1 MTTGVAITRGSSG
14 GLYNAVTESGATAG
28 VSPKDT
34 EWALGSLT
42 DFATLTYGPCPLE
55 SGNRPPNDVGN
66 TYVVHLVNENIYLSL
81 TLTGWGGAGGSGDNT
96 FSYTRT
102 TPASSIPPPT
112 PTVSISSPAS
122 DADFPAPANISITA
136 DTSVNGGSVTNV
148 QFFANGN
155 SLGSA
160 HTAPFSVTA
169 NDLAAGPYSLTAV
182 ATAAGISATSA
193 VVSITVLSA
202 PSVVITGP
210 HNGATFS
217 APANVTVTAAAEVS
231 GATVTNVQFFN
242 NGASLGSVAAA
253 PFTVAANN
261 LGAGAYALTAVA
273 TAAGISATSE
283 VVSIS
288 VVVPTATTIS
298 GASVSG
304 GQFTFNYTANQGQ
317 SYVVETSSDLV
328 NWVAA
333 ATNIASG
340 SSALFSGLF
349 NPTGNQYYRVQLL
362 TNP

>member
-1 MTTGVAITRGSSG
+1 MKMQVSGSIVLAKEIVAALVLGAATLAHAQTIWNGPAITFSHTPQNGLEDKMTPGVAITRGSSG

-122 DADFPAPANISITA
+122 DAEFPAPANVTITA
-136 DTSVNGGSVTNV
+136 DASVNGGSVTNV

-160 HTAPFSVTA
+160 QAAPFSVTA

-182 ATAAGISATSA
+182 ATAAGISATS
-193 VVSITVLSA
+193 
-202 PSVVITGP
+202 
-210 HNGATFS
+210 
-217 APANVTVTAAAEVS
+217 
-231 GATVTNVQFFN
+231 
-242 NGASLGSVAAA
+242 
-253 PFTVAANN
+253 
-261 LGAGAYALTAVA
+261 
-273 TAAGISATSE
+273 E

-288 VVVPTATTIS
+288 VVVPTVTTIS
-298 GASVSG
+298 GASVSE
-304 GQFTFNYTANQGQ
+304 GQFTFNYTANQGL
-317 SYVVETSSDLV
+317 SYVVESSSDLV
-328 NWVAA
+328 NWVAV

-340 SSALFSGLF
+340 SSALFSGAF